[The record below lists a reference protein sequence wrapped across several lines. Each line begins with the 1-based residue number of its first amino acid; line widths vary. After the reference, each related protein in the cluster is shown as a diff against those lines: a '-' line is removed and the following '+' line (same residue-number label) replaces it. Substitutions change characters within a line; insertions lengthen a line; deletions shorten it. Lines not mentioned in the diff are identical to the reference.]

1 MSPESSNEDDGQE
14 QAGPLS
20 RFRKKRARLSP
31 KKVVPHAHKIFAAQ
45 EFQKRQ
51 QGQTLTEFAMVL
63 PLLALLLFAVIQ
75 FGIVFHQYV
84 TLTDAVRAGGRQGAV
99 SRDVSNPQGSV
110 INRVRTSAAD
120 LDQAKLGVTVSSTWV
135 QGSDVPVSSRPTPTT
150 SASSASS

>member
-1 MSPESSNEDDGQE
+1 M
-14 QAGPLS
+14 LTK
-20 RFRKKRARLSP
+20 FL
-31 KKVVPHAHKIFAAQ
+31 PHRIS
-45 EFQKRQ
+45 QKRQ

-99 SRDVSNPQGSV
+99 SRDLSNPQGSV
-110 INRVRTSAAD
+110 VNRVRTSAAD

-135 QGSDVPVSSRPTPTT
+135 QGSDVQVVATYPYNISLLGVVVKSGNLRAQTT
-150 SASSASS
+150 ERVE